1 MSWTLLPPTESTPE
15 LTAAVGGHP
24 LVARLLVQRGITTPT
39 EAARFLDPA
48 AYTPAPPAALIG
60 VPEAAQLLQA
70 AIERGERM
78 LIWGDFDVDGQT
90 STSLL
95 VAALRKVVGEER
107 VAYHVP
113 NRFREGHGIR
123 VEKLAEILAT
133 LPPTSLLLTC
143 DTGIAD
149 ADAVAYAKEQGMTV
163 VITDHH
169 DLTAEFAG
177 LTPGVDPLWGQG
189 ADEVGAASV
198 RRADAIVNPKF
209 QPPDDPLRT
218 LPGVGVA
225 YKLIQQ
231 LYADMGRAGE
241 EREFLDLVALGIVA
255 DVAEQVHDARYLLQ
269 RGLERLRTTDRI
281 GLLALMDVAG
291 VTPEKVD
298 AESIGFQLGPRMNAL
313 GRLEDATVAV
323 DLLTTRD
330 ALRAGELAARMNR
343 LNQERRIM
351 TSQTTAAALDMIERH
366 PELLQFN
373 GLVLAHPA
381 WHAGIVG
388 IVASRLV
395 EEFGKPTV
403 LLLTPPGENAR
414 GSARSIPS
422 VDIGASIAG
431 ASDLLIAHGGHP
443 GAAGVTLEA
452 DKVDAFRRELS
463 RQIEVH
469 QIPDAP
475 TGLVLDAEV
484 TLDELDL
491 ALAEDLQR
499 LAPFGNGNPAPRLL
513 SRGVTI
519 EQDQRM
525 GKEGTHRRLTV
536 SQGDPRQQVVWFNG
550 ADVDIPSGPVDLA
563 YTLSINEYKGNR
575 SLQLMFEGIR
585 RAAAEGPPTLD
596 SPPPPAPPLVVHD
609 WRGQSVAP
617 ATIPGQATWYAEGVH
632 LPIAGNQEESGQAVF
647 SPRYQI
653 QAASDNALV
662 VWNAPPSL
670 TLLKRMVET
679 SATGEVYLC
688 DQATTDDSLAGVLRQ
703 VAGMCKF
710 AINQE
715 GGIFHIDRMAA
726 RLGMTESVIH
736 ESLLWLRHRGLIELL
751 EWSPADETGDAVRIG
766 PGTGEGN
773 KEEAV
778 LRQARL
784 EEELSEVRA
793 RRRFYRTA
801 SLRELGLE

>member
-24 LVARLLVQRGITTPT
+24 LVARLLAQRGITTAAQ
-39 EAARFLDPA
+39 AARFLDPA

-95 VAALRKVVGEER
+95 VAALRKVAGEER

-149 ADAVAYAKEQGMTV
+149 ADAVAYAKERGMTV

-189 ADEVGAASV
+189 ADKAGATSV
-198 RRADAIVNPKF
+198 RWADAIVNPKF

-231 LYADMGRAGE
+231 LYANMGLAGE

-255 DVAEQVHDARYLLQ
+255 DVAEQIHDARYLLQ

-330 ALRAGELAARMNR
+330 ALRAGELAAKMNR

-351 TSQTTAAALDMIERH
+351 TSQTAAAALDMIERH

-475 TGLVLDAEV
+475 TGLVIDAEV
-484 TLDELDL
+484 MLDELDL
-491 ALAEDLQR
+491 ALAEELRR
-499 LAPFGNGNPAPRLL
+499 LAPFGNGNPAPRFL

-525 GKEGTHRRLTV
+525 GKDGTHRRLTI
-536 SQGDPRQQVVWFNG
+536 SQADARQQVVWFNG

-585 RAAAEGPPTLD
+585 PAEAERLLALE
-596 SPPPPAPPLVVHD
+596 SPPPAPILVVHD
-609 WRGQSVAP
+609 WRGQSVMPGTAP
-617 ATIPGQATWYAEGVH
+617 EPATWYAEGVH
-632 LPIAGNQEESGQAVF
+632 LPIAGNEDDEGQATF

-653 QAASDNALV
+653 DAVPDHALV

-670 TLLKRMVET
+670 TLLKWMVDT

-688 DQATTDDSLAGVLRQ
+688 DQATTDDSLAGILRQ

-710 AINQE
+710 VINQ

-736 ESLLWLRHRGLIELL
+736 ESLLWLRHRGIIELL
-751 EWSPADETGDAVRIG
+751 EWSPANEADDAVRIG
-766 PGTGEGN
+766 PGTGARNEEGT
-773 KEEAV
+773 A

-793 RRRFYRTA
+793 RRRFYRSA